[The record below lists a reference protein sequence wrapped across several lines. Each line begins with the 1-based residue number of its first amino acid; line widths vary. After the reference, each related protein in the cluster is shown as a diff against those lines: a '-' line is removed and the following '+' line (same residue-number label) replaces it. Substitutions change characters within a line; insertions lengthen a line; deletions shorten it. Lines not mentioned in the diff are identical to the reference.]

1 MSEEY
6 NPHEI
11 EARWRAHWDA
21 TRRDQFDLD
30 GVSRPFYDLMEFP
43 YPSGEGVII
52 TRSTPRHAP
61 CLHILAASSRRLS
74 ASQYGGGRRSV
85 AHPPLLRVG

>member
-30 GVSRPFYDLMEFP
+30 GASRPFYDLMEFP

-52 TRSTPRHAP
+52 TRSTPRNTPRVHVFAAAP
-61 CLHILAASSRRLS
+61 RRLGLHNAEVGDAMS
-74 ASQYGGGRRSV
+74 LI
-85 AHPPLLRVG
+85 LLTI

>member
-1 MSEEY
+1 MMSEEY

-30 GVSRPFYDLMEFP
+30 GVSRPFYELMEFP
-43 YPSGEGVII
+43 YPSGEPSILSHLI
-52 TRSTPRHAP
+52 ARSA
-61 CLHILAASSRRLS
+61 
-74 ASQYGGGRRSV
+74 G
-85 AHPPLLRVG
+85 

>member
-1 MSEEY
+1 MREEY

-52 TRSTPRHAP
+52 TRFTPRHAP
-61 CLHILAASSRRLS
+61 CLHILAASSRRL
-74 ASQYGGGRRSV
+74 RL
-85 AHPPLLRVG
+85 HNTEVGDVLSLTLPYFA

>member
-61 CLHILAASSRRLS
+61 CLHILAASSRRLRLHNTEAGDVLS
-74 ASQYGGGRRSV
+74 LTLPYFA
-85 AHPPLLRVG
+85 